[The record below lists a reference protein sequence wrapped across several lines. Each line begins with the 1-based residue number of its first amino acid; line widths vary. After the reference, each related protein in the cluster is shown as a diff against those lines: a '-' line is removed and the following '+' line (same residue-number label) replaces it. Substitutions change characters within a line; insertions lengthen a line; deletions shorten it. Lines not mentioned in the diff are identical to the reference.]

1 MAPIPIDTVYQAS
14 DLSQLFCHLLPRSKD
29 MVTQGNVCL
38 GASWDADQALEM
50 LPALNGSFDIIVL
63 QSSPPFKIKHEALVL
78 V

>member
-1 MAPIPIDTVYQAS
+1 
-14 DLSQLFCHLLPRSKD
+14 

-38 GASWDADQALEM
+38 GGSWDADQALEM

-63 QSSPPFKIKHEALVL
+63 QSSPPFKIKYEALVL